1 MEKTEGKKKEYT
13 VNFGMTEE
21 VSNYLK
27 SMMDKVDKEINSKP
41 EKIGNEARRIIVDI
55 VKREISKIDEELA
68 ENDKMTNDKW
78 FKLMEKLDKLSDIV
92 RFY

>member
-1 MEKTEGKKKEYT
+1 MEKTEGKKNEYT
-13 VNFGMTEE
+13 VNLGLTEE
-21 VSNYLK
+21 VRNYLK
-27 SMMDKVDKEINSKP
+27 DAMDRIDKQIEEKP

-68 ENDKMTNDKW
+68 ENDKMPNDKW

>member
-21 VSNYLK
+21 VRNYLK
-27 SMMDKVDKEINSKP
+27 DAMDRIDKQIEEKP

-68 ENDKMTNDKW
+68 ENDKMPNDKW